1 MSQQELTEI
10 PDEVVE
16 GSFLAEVGPEKRL
29 YFREEHRLVIS
40 EEEVCLR

>member
-16 GSFLAEVGPEKRL
+16 GSFLEEVGVEKRL
-29 YFREEHRLVIS
+29 YFIEEHRLVIS